1 MSWLYLP
8 VQVAGFLEAGS
19 SDGEPSATS
28 KTNPIASKSSKQG
41 SGTDTST
48 TPQSGMT
55 PGHSTGDPGLDLWT
69 SSLRASH
76 ANPSVSPEK
85 APPNWM
91 NAISGRTPFA
101 LLENVGLNGSY
112 WRTYQA
118 SLASLTSDEFS
129 QTWPKAGSMSGGIAF
144 QQRGLE
150 RRIFAKDNGLWPTAT
165 ARPDGSWQWNGSH
178 NKKTLTLLGKAR
190 LLPTPSADDA
200 GNVTRKSGQFR
211 SLTRSVMFPTPK
223 ERDILAQD
231 IPTATADADTVD
243 GLHVAASTYTPA
255 LTNVTNVAASTA
267 FLCQWVQI
275 GDMVTVSGR
284 VDIDPTAL
292 GFIELGMALPVAS
305 NFASG
310 LECGGTAVAKLV
322 TEALAISADTVNNR
336 AVFQGVATDT
346 ANRAYSFSF
355 TYRVV

>member
-1 MSWLYLP
+1 MNRQFIEDSKRQGLFSEIVRRL
-8 VQVAGFLEAGS
+8 GNLEA
-19 SDGEPSATS
+19 
-28 KTNPIASKSSKQG
+28 
-41 SGTDTST
+41 
-48 TPQSGMT
+48 
-55 PGHSTGDPGLDLWT
+55 
-69 SSLRASH
+69 
-76 ANPSVSPEK
+76 
-85 APPNWM
+85 
-91 NAISGRTPFA
+91 F
-101 LLENVGLNGSY
+101 
-112 WRTYQA
+112 
-118 SLASLTSDEFS
+118 
-129 QTWPKAGSMSGGIAF
+129 
-144 QQRGLE
+144 
-150 RRIFAKDNGLWPTAT
+150 
-165 ARPDGSWQWNGSH
+165 
-178 NKKTLTLLGKAR
+178 
-190 LLPTPSADDA
+190 
-200 GNVTRKSGQFR
+200 
-211 SLTRSVMFPTPK
+211 

-243 GLHVAASTYTPA
+243 GLHAAASTYTPA

-292 GFIELGMALPVAS
+292 GFIELGMTLPVAS